1 MDGPSRSG
9 GFRQSRRSRSQRDRE
24 RRRRR
29 ADLAEHRA
37 SSPSS
42 ASDQELC
49 RGDSLLRAGGRECR
63 PGFPGA
69 RHRPP
74 RRRKRESVSCEE
86 DIIDGF
92 AIASF
97 ISLEALEMDCSLKP
111 PERSGLFMGR
121 GIKRKRGL
129 DENGGPLSEPEEGPP
144 ATYTNSW
151 EQRRKIK
158 SKLKR
163 KGDAKVSGNHMETGY
178 ICDTESESGDKAS
191 DNMEPA
197 FVVCTRE
204 AVNSNSASAAVGNGC
219 PLLPSNSSLPL
230 LSVTPRVSGLERSQ
244 ERSMEQ
250 PYPEPISTSS
260 SLPSLAAHST
270 ASVSNSLPDPRNGN
284 GGPHHRHDP
293 SPPQHKHKPFLPF
306 HGKSQ
311 SIFSVGS
318 NNRSSTSGK
327 PPSSSASS
335 SSIRP
340 PTPATSVSQGRGP
353 GGVGTV
359 IPSSRP
365 SPGAVFTPSPNLPPP
380 PPLLQVSPHPSADQ
394 DVICQ
399 DLTDSNSG
407 SAPGGPSVSSSSSG
421 TSSRSSQA
429 QTSIPTMAYQFHQ
442 HNHQHQHTHTHQHF
456 LHPTAAPAPLY
467 EKYPGKID
475 GLFRN
480 SFFSQ
485 YPPPVLPPPVLPPT
499 GPFSSL
505 HGAFQPKGAAPE
517 MAAGLGVVPSHL
529 PPKAPRLTDPF
540 APPPKVSNKPG
551 KWCAMHVR
559 VAWMILRHQE
569 KVKLMH
575 ADPQKLDFRNDLLP
589 RLPGPGIGGLGGLGP
604 LGGPLA
610 PTPDLT
616 RPGGLFAAAGG
627 VNPSSTPFM
636 PPSTPHSSFLTSAA
650 HLDPYVRTS
659 FSSLGALSSGAFGGL
674 GSPTI
679 VANVFGHKTEPPASG
694 VGGLGNP
701 HDPWNRLHV
710 THASFPSGS
719 SWVKGPERKDDR
731 GKDVERREPTH
742 IKDEKDRDSLLYGRL
757 PVRMSPGVP
766 SLKHRSNT
774 PSSHINGLGP
784 LSGGGVQS
792 DAQSRERERE
802 RERESDKR
810 QHSASRA
817 PVSASSAAP
826 DRPRSSTSSILT
838 SSPSNVPL
846 APSPLDMFHRQP
858 PHSLSTESSHS
869 SQREN
874 NGPASSSSLPVKKPD
889 RTTTPVSKPA
899 LGLTSGL
906 LLPQVKVKEERKEEP
921 EPVPISLPHHAVPTH
936 NFERPNSRHPPHP
949 STPSSTL
956 SLTPTPGVPLPPPTP
971 HPPHH
976 HLSLLDRTRGIDHYL
991 GGAGASA
998 GLILGAAADRFPPHH
1013 HGPPQGHSQ
1022 ATHSFPW
1029 DPWRDLAAQQ
1039 QQRREVMALRS
1050 DPHFALR
1057 SDPHLSRLLQH
1068 QQVQRYLEAERA
1080 AVAAAVGNNPHHPP
1094 APTSTSSAS
1103 SSAGRPEF
1111 GLISHAFDEEQR
1123 AQLLREDL
1131 ERARYFG
1138 IPPHPH
1144 LSASHLPNPSHAAH
1158 LEQLHAGLLS
1168 HTHLQQAGAS
1178 AQASHHPGLYPRLGP
1193 LHSHPHV
1200 PNGILTKAPP
1210 GLVGALT
1217 VGAPPPLI
1225 PSVNRSATPPRGP
1238 RLGVPGDLAL
1248 FTTHKDG
1255 ESR

>member
-9 GFRQSRRSRSQRDRE
+9 GLRQSRRSRSQRDRE

-29 ADLAEHRA
+29 ADLGEH

-42 ASDQELC
+42 ASDPDIC
-49 RGDSLLRAGGRECR
+49 RGDSLLRASGGECR
-63 PGFPGA
+63 AGFPGA

-111 PERSGLFMGR
+111 PQRSGLFMCR

-151 EQRRKIK
+151 EQCRKIK

-163 KGDAKVSGNHMETGY
+163 KGDAKVS
-178 ICDTESESGDKAS
+178 AS

-197 FVVCTRE
+197 FIVCTRE
-204 AVNSNSASAAVGNGC
+204 AVNSNSASAAAGNGC

-270 ASVSNSLPDPRNGN
+270 ASVSNSLPEQRNGI
-284 GGPHHRHDP
+284 GGPHHRHNA
-293 SPPQHKHKPFLPF
+293 SPTQHKHKPFLHF
-306 HGKSQ
+306 HGKLQ
-311 SIFSVGS
+311 SIYSMGS
-318 NNRSSTSGK
+318 NNRSVKHVPGLI
-327 PPSSSASS
+327 PGLNP
-335 SSIRP
+335 
-340 PTPATSVSQGRGP
+340 GRGP
-353 GGVGTV
+353 SNIAGF
-359 IPSSRP
+359 
-365 SPGAVFTPSPNLPPP
+365 SPGTN
-380 PPLLQVSPHPSADQ
+380 
-394 DVICQ
+394 Q
-399 DLTDSNSG
+399 DLICKDVTDSNAG
-407 SAPGGPSVSSSSSG
+407 SAPGGPSASSSSSG

-429 QTSIPTMAYQFHQ
+429 QTSIPAMAYQFHH

-456 LHPTAAPAPLY
+456 LHPTTGPPPLFD
-467 EKYPGKID
+467 KYPGKID
-475 GLFRN
+475 GLFRHP
-480 SFFSQ
+480 FFPQ
-485 YPPPVLPPPVLPPT
+485 YPPSVPVLPPT
-499 GPFSSL
+499 GPFSSM
-505 HGAFQPKGAAPE
+505 HGAFQRKGGPSE

-616 RPGGLFAAAGG
+616 RPGSLFAA
-627 VNPSSTPFM
+627 TKKCY
-636 PPSTPHSSFLTSAA
+636 T
-650 HLDPYVRTS
+650 
-659 FSSLGALSSGAFGGL
+659 FSL
-674 GSPTI
+674 
-679 VANVFGHKTEPPASG
+679 VANVFGHKTEPSASA
-694 VGGLGNP
+694 VGGLGNH

-710 THASFPSGS
+710 TPASFPPGS
-719 SWVKGPERKDDR
+719 SWAKGPEKRDDR
-731 GKDVERREPTH
+731 GKEVERREPTH

-757 PVRMSPGVP
+757 SVRMSPGVP
-766 SLKHRSNT
+766 SLKHRNST
-774 PSSHINGLGP
+774 PSSHMNGLGP

-792 DAQSRERERE
+792 DGQSRERERE

-810 QHSASRA
+810 HHSASRA
-817 PVSASSAAP
+817 TVSASSAAP

-838 SSPSNVPL
+838 TSPSNVPL
-846 APSPLDMFHRQP
+846 APSPRDLFHRQP
-858 PHSLSTESSHS
+858 PHTLGTESSHS

-874 NGPASSSSLPVKKPD
+874 SGPASSSSLPVKKSD
-889 RTTTPVSKPA
+889 RTTTPVSKPTH
-899 LGLTSGL
+899 GLTSGL

-921 EPVPISLPHHAVPTH
+921 EPVPISH

-949 STPSSTL
+949 STPSSTH
-956 SLTPTPGVPLPPPTP
+956 SLTPTPGMPLRPPTP

-976 HLSLLDRTRGIDHYL
+976 HLSLLDRTRGIDPYL
-991 GGAGASA
+991 GGAGGTA
-998 GLILGAAADRFPPHH
+998 GLVLGTAVDRFPPHP

-1029 DPWRDLAAQQ
+1029 DPWRDLAAQHQ
-1039 QQRREVMALRS
+1039 QCREVLTLRS
-1050 DPHFALR
+1050 DPHLALR
-1057 SDPHLSRLLQH
+1057 SDPHLSRFLQH
-1068 QQVQRYLEAERA
+1068 QQVQRYLEA
-1080 AVAAAVGNNPHHPP
+1080 AVATSQHHPP

-1111 GLISHAFDEEQR
+1111 GLMSHPFDEEQR
-1123 AQLLREDL
+1123 VQIMREDF

-1138 IPPHPH
+1138 MHPHPH
-1144 LSASHLPNPSHAAH
+1144 LSAPHLPNPSHAAH

-1168 HTHLQQAGAS
+1168 HSHLQAAGAS
-1178 AQASHHPGLYPRLGP
+1178 AQASHHPGLYSRLGP
-1193 LHSHPHV
+1193 LHHSHV
-1200 PNGILTKAPP
+1200 PNGILTKTP
-1210 GLVGALT
+1210 GLVGPLS

-1225 PSVNRSATPPRGP
+1225 SSVNRSSTPPRGH
-1238 RLGVPGDLAL
+1238 RLGGAGDLAL

>member
-1 MDGPSRSG
+1 MDGPTRSG

-29 ADLAEHRA
+29 ADLTEPPRA

-49 RGDSLLRAGGRECR
+49 RGDALLRANGGECR
-63 PGFPGA
+63 PSFPGA

-111 PERSGLFMGR
+111 PERSGLLMGR
-121 GIKRKRGL
+121 GSKRKRGL

-163 KGDAKVSGNHMETGY
+163 NRDAK
-178 ICDTESESGDKAS
+178 CDTESESGDKAS

-197 FVVCTRE
+197 FIVCTRE
-204 AVNSNSASAAVGNGC
+204 AVNSNSASAAAGNGC
-219 PLLPSNSSLPL
+219 PLMPSNSSLPL

-270 ASVSNSLPDPRNGN
+270 ASVSNSLPDQRNRN

-311 SIFSVGS
+311 LTFAGSV
-318 NNRSSTSGK
+318 NNRTSTSGK
-327 PPSSSASS
+327 PPSSASS
-335 SSIRP
+335 TSIRP
-340 PTPATSVSQGRGP
+340 PTPATSVSLGRGP

-359 IPSSRP
+359 RPSSRP
-365 SPGAVFTPSPNLPPP
+365 SPGAVFTPSPSLPPP
-380 PPLLQVSPHPSADQ
+380 PPLLQVSPHRSTD
-394 DVICQ
+394 Q
-399 DLTDSNSG
+399 DLTQSNVAS
-407 SAPGGPSVSSSSSG
+407 GGPSVSSSNSG

-429 QTSIPTMAYQFHQ
+429 QTSIPMAYQFHQ

-456 LHPTAAPAPLY
+456 LHPTAAPPPLF
-467 EKYPGKID
+467 EKFPGKID
-475 GLFRN
+475 GLFRHPY
-480 SFFSQ
+480 FPQ
-485 YPPPVLPPPVLPPT
+485 YPPSVPGIQPVLPPT
-499 GPFSSL
+499 GPFNSL
-505 HGAFQPKGAAPE
+505 HGAFQPKLVALQGAAPE
-517 MAAGLGVVPSHL
+517 MTSGLGVVPPHL
-529 PPKAPRLTDPF
+529 QPKAPRLTDPF

-575 ADPQKLDFRNDLLP
+575 ADPQKLDFRNDPLP

-604 LGGPLA
+604 LGGPLN
-610 PTPDLT
+610 PTHDLT
-616 RPGGLFAAAGG
+616 RPGSLFAGG

-636 PPSTPHSSFLTSAA
+636 PPTPHSFLTPAA
-650 HLDPYVRTS
+650 HLEPYVRS
-659 FSSLGALSSGAFGGL
+659 PPFSLGALGSGAFGGL

-679 VANVFGHKTEPPASG
+679 AASVFGHKTEPSASA

-710 THASFPSGS
+710 APASFPSGS
-719 SWVKGPERKDDR
+719 WAKGPEKKDDR
-731 GKDVERREPTH
+731 GKEMERRELTH
-742 IKDEKDRDSLLYGRL
+742 IKDEKDRDSIMYGRP
-757 PVRMSPGVP
+757 PVRMSPGIP
-766 SLKHRSNT
+766 SLRHRSNT
-774 PSSHINGLGP
+774 PSSHMNGLGP
-784 LSGGGVQS
+784 LSGGGVPS
-792 DAQSRERERE
+792 DGQSRERERE

-817 PVSASSAAP
+817 PPLASSTAP

-846 APSPLDMFHRQP
+846 ASSPLDLFHRQP
-858 PHSLSTESSHS
+858 PHTLSTESSHS
-869 SQREN
+869 SQRDN
-874 NGPASSSSLPVKKPD
+874 NGPASSSSSSSLPVKNPD
-889 RTTTPVSKPA
+889 RTTTPVSKP
-899 LGLTSGL
+899 GLTSGQL
-906 LLPQVKVKEERKEEP
+906 HSQVKVKEERKEEP
-921 EPVPISLPHHAVPTH
+921 EPVPISIPHTAVPH
-936 NFERPNSRHPPHP
+936 NFERPSSRHTHHP

-956 SLTPTPGVPLPPPTP
+956 SLTSTPGMPLPPPTP

-976 HLSLLDRTRGIDHYL
+976 LSLLDRTRAIDAYF
-991 GGAGASA
+991 GGAGGSA
-998 GLILGAAADRFPPHH
+998 GLVLGAAADRFQPHP

-1039 QQRREVMALRS
+1039 QQQRREVLTLRS
-1050 DPHFALR
+1050 DPHLALR

-1068 QQVQRYLEAERA
+1068 QQVQRFLEAERA
-1080 AVAAAVGNNPHHPP
+1080 AVAAAVATSPHHPP
-1094 APTSTSSAS
+1094 VPTSSAS
-1103 SSAGRPEF
+1103 ASAGRSEF
-1111 GLISHAFDEEQR
+1111 GLMSHPFEEEQR
-1123 AQLLREDL
+1123 VQILREDF

-1138 IPPHPH
+1138 MHPHPH
-1144 LSASHLPNPSHAAH
+1144 LSAPHLPSPSHAAH
-1158 LEQLHAGLLS
+1158 LEQIHAGLLS
-1168 HTHLQQAGAS
+1168 HSHLHPAGAS
-1178 AQASHHPGLYPRLGP
+1178 AQASHHPGLYSRLGP
-1193 LHSHPHV
+1193 LHSHSHV
-1200 PNGILTKAPP
+1200 PNGILAKNP
-1210 GLVGALT
+1210 GLVGALS

-1225 PSVNRSATPPRGP
+1225 PSVNRSSTPPRGS
-1238 RLGVPGDLAL
+1238 RLGGARDLAL
-1248 FTTHKDG
+1248 FSTHKDG

>member
-9 GFRQSRRSRSQRDRE
+9 GLRQSRRSRSQRDRE

-29 ADLAEHRA
+29 ADLGEH

-42 ASDQELC
+42 ASDQDLC
-49 RGDSLLRAGGRECR
+49 RGDSLLRASGGECR
-63 PGFPGA
+63 ARFPGA

-74 RRRKRESVSCEE
+74 RRRKREAVSCEE

-111 PERSGLFMGR
+111 PQRSGLFMCR

-151 EQRRKIK
+151 EQCRKIK

-197 FVVCTRE
+197 FIVCTRE
-204 AVNSNSASAAVGNGC
+204 AVNSNSAGAAAGNGC

-230 LSVTPRVSGLERSQ
+230 LSVTPRVSGLQRSQ
-244 ERSMEQ
+244 EKSMEQ
-250 PYPEPISTSS
+250 PYPDSISTSS

-270 ASVSNSLPDPRNGN
+270 ASVSNSLSEHRNGN
-284 GGPHHRHDP
+284 GGPHHRHNA

-306 HGKSQ
+306 PGKSQ
-311 SIFSVGS
+311 SIYSMGS
-318 NNRSSTSGK
+318 NNSRSSTSGK
-327 PPSSSASS
+327 PPSSSTSS

-340 PTPATSVSQGRGP
+340 PTPATSVSLGRGP
-353 GGVGTV
+353 VGVGTI
-359 IPSSRP
+359 IPSTRP
-365 SPGAVFTPSPNLPPP
+365 SPGAVFTSSSNLPPP
-380 PPLLQVSPHPSADQ
+380 PPLLQVSPHASTDQ
-394 DVICQ
+394 E
-399 DLTDSNSG
+399 LTISNAG
-407 SAPGGPSVSSSSSG
+407 SASGGPSVSSSSSG
-421 TSSRSSQA
+421 TSGRSSQA
-429 QTSIPTMAYQFHQ
+429 QTSIPAYQFHQ

-456 LHPTAAPAPLY
+456 LHPTAAPPPLF

-475 GLFRN
+475 GLFRHP
-480 SFFSQ
+480 FFPQ
-485 YPPPVLPPPVLPPT
+485 YPPSVPVLPPT
-499 GPFSSL
+499 APFSSL
-505 HGAFQPKGAAPE
+505 HGAFQPRGPAPE

-540 APPPKVSNKPG
+540 GPPPKVSNKPG

-610 PTPDLT
+610 PNPDLT
-616 RPGGLFAAAGG
+616 RPGSLFAASGG

-636 PPSTPHSSFLTSAA
+636 PPSTTHPSFLTSAA
-650 HLDPYVRTS
+650 HLDPYVRPST
-659 FSSLGALSSGAFGGL
+659 FSLGPLSSGAFGGL
-674 GSPTI
+674 GSTTL
-679 VANVFGHKTEPPASG
+679 VANVFGHKTEPPASA
-694 VGGLGNP
+694 VGGLGNH

-710 THASFPSGS
+710 TPASFPSGS
-719 SWVKGPERKDDR
+719 SWAKGPEKRDDR
-731 GKDVERREPTH
+731 GKEVERREPTH

-757 PVRMSPGVP
+757 SVRMSPGVP
-766 SLKHRSNT
+766 SHKHRSS
-774 PSSHINGLGP
+774 PSSSHMNGLGP

-792 DAQSRERERE
+792 DGQSRERE

-810 QHSASRA
+810 HHSASRA
-817 PVSASSAAP
+817 PVSTSSAAP
-826 DRPRSSTSSILT
+826 DRPRSSTSSIPT
-838 SSPSNVPL
+838 NSPSNVPL
-846 APSPLDMFHRQP
+846 APSPRDLFHRQP
-858 PHSLSTESSHS
+858 PHNLSTESSHS
-869 SQREN
+869 SQRESS
-874 NGPASSSSLPVKKPD
+874 GPASSSSLPVKKSD
-889 RTTTPVSKPA
+889 RTTTPVSKPTH
-899 LGLTSGL
+899 GVTSGML
-906 LLPQVKVKEERKEEP
+906 LSQVKVKEERKEEP
-921 EPVPISLPHHAVPTH
+921 EPVPISH

-949 STPSSTL
+949 STPSSTH
-956 SLTPTPGVPLPPPTP
+956 SLTPTPGMPLPPPTP
-971 HPPHH
+971 HPSHH
-976 HLSLLDRTRGIDHYL
+976 HLSLLDRTRAIDSYL
-991 GGAGASA
+991 GGAGGSA
-998 GLILGAAADRFPPHH
+998 GLVLGTDRFPPHP

-1029 DPWRDLAAQQ
+1029 DHWRDLAAQHQ
-1039 QQRREVMALRS
+1039 QCREVLTLRS
-1050 DPHFALR
+1050 DPHLALR
-1057 SDPHLSRLLQH
+1057 SDPHLSRLFQH
-1068 QQVQRYLEAERA
+1068 QQVQRYLEA
-1080 AVAAAVGNNPHHPP
+1080 AVATGQHHPP
-1094 APTSTSSAS
+1094 VPTSTSSAS

-1111 GLISHAFDEEQR
+1111 GLMSHPFDEEQR
-1123 AQLLREDL
+1123 AQIMREDY

-1138 IPPHPH
+1138 MHPHPH
-1144 LSASHLPNPSHAAH
+1144 LSAPHLPSPSHAAH

-1168 HTHLQQAGAS
+1168 HSHLQAAGAS
-1178 AQASHHPGLYPRLGP
+1178 AQATHHPGLYSRLGP
-1193 LHSHPHV
+1193 LHHSHV
-1200 PNGILTKAPP
+1200 PNGILTKTP
-1210 GLVGALT
+1210 GLVGALS

-1225 PSVNRSATPPRGP
+1225 SSVNRSSTPPRGP
-1238 RLGVPGDLAL
+1238 RLGAGDLAL
-1248 FTTHKDG
+1248 FSTHKDG

>member
-1 MDGPSRSG
+1 MDGPTRSG

-29 ADLAEHRA
+29 ADLTEPPRA

-49 RGDSLLRAGGRECR
+49 RGDALLRANGGECR
-63 PGFPGA
+63 PSFPGA

-111 PERSGLFMGR
+111 PERSGLLMGR
-121 GIKRKRGL
+121 GSKRKRGL

-163 KGDAKVSGNHMETGY
+163 NRDAKLSGNHMETGY

-197 FVVCTRE
+197 FIVCTRE
-204 AVNSNSASAAVGNGC
+204 AVNSNSASAAAGNGC
-219 PLLPSNSSLPL
+219 PLMPSNSSLPL

-270 ASVSNSLPDPRNGN
+270 ASVSNSLPDQRNRN

-311 SIFSVGS
+311 LTFAGSV
-318 NNRSSTSGK
+318 NNRTSTSGK
-327 PPSSSASS
+327 PPSSASS
-335 SSIRP
+335 TSIRP
-340 PTPATSVSQGRGP
+340 PTPATSVSLGRGP

-359 IPSSRP
+359 RPSSRP
-365 SPGAVFTPSPNLPPP
+365 SPGAVFTPSPSLPPP
-380 PPLLQVSPHPSADQ
+380 PPLLQVSPHRSTD
-394 DVICQ
+394 Q
-399 DLTDSNSG
+399 DLTQSNVAS
-407 SAPGGPSVSSSSSG
+407 GGPSVSSSNSG

-429 QTSIPTMAYQFHQ
+429 QTSIPMAYQFHQ

-456 LHPTAAPAPLY
+456 LHPTAAPPPLF
-467 EKYPGKID
+467 EKFPGKID
-475 GLFRN
+475 GLFRHPY
-480 SFFSQ
+480 FPQ
-485 YPPPVLPPPVLPPT
+485 YPPSVPGIQPVLPPT
-499 GPFSSL
+499 GPFNSL

-517 MAAGLGVVPSHL
+517 MTSGLGVVPPHL
-529 PPKAPRLTDPF
+529 QPKAPRLTDPF

-575 ADPQKLDFRNDLLP
+575 ADPQKLDFRNDPLP

-604 LGGPLA
+604 LGGPLN
-610 PTPDLT
+610 PTHDLT
-616 RPGGLFAAAGG
+616 RPGSLFAGG

-636 PPSTPHSSFLTSAA
+636 PPTPHSFLTPAA
-650 HLDPYVRTS
+650 HLEPYVRS
-659 FSSLGALSSGAFGGL
+659 PPFSLGALGSGAFGGL

-679 VANVFGHKTEPPASG
+679 AASVFGHKTEPSASA

-710 THASFPSGS
+710 APASFPSGS
-719 SWVKGPERKDDR
+719 WAKGPEKKDDR
-731 GKDVERREPTH
+731 GKEMERRELTH
-742 IKDEKDRDSLLYGRL
+742 IKDEKDRDSIMYGRP
-757 PVRMSPGVP
+757 PVRMSPGIP
-766 SLKHRSNT
+766 SLRHRSNT
-774 PSSHINGLGP
+774 PSSHMNGLGP
-784 LSGGGVQS
+784 LSGGGVPS
-792 DAQSRERERE
+792 DGQSRERERE

-817 PVSASSAAP
+817 PPLASSTAP

-846 APSPLDMFHRQP
+846 ASSPLDLFHRQP
-858 PHSLSTESSHS
+858 PHTLSTESSHS
-869 SQREN
+869 SQRDN
-874 NGPASSSSLPVKKPD
+874 NGPASSSSSSSLPVKNPD
-889 RTTTPVSKPA
+889 RTTTPVSKP
-899 LGLTSGL
+899 GLTSGQL
-906 LLPQVKVKEERKEEP
+906 HSQVKVKEERKEEP
-921 EPVPISLPHHAVPTH
+921 EPVPISIPHTAVPH
-936 NFERPNSRHPPHP
+936 NFERPSSRHTHHP

-956 SLTPTPGVPLPPPTP
+956 SLTSTPGMPLPPPTP

-976 HLSLLDRTRGIDHYL
+976 LSLLDRTRAIDAYF
-991 GGAGASA
+991 GGAGGSA
-998 GLILGAAADRFPPHH
+998 GLVLGAAADRFQPHP

-1039 QQRREVMALRS
+1039 QQQRREVLTLRS
-1050 DPHFALR
+1050 DPHLALR

-1068 QQVQRYLEAERA
+1068 QQVQRFLEAERA
-1080 AVAAAVGNNPHHPP
+1080 AVAAAVATSPHHPP
-1094 APTSTSSAS
+1094 VPTSSAS
-1103 SSAGRPEF
+1103 ASAGRSEF
-1111 GLISHAFDEEQR
+1111 GLMSHPFEEEQR
-1123 AQLLREDL
+1123 VQILREDF

-1138 IPPHPH
+1138 MHPHPH
-1144 LSASHLPNPSHAAH
+1144 LSAPHLPSPSHAAH
-1158 LEQLHAGLLS
+1158 LEQIHAGLLS
-1168 HTHLQQAGAS
+1168 HSHLHPAGAS
-1178 AQASHHPGLYPRLGP
+1178 AQASHHPGLYSRLGP
-1193 LHSHPHV
+1193 LHSHSHV
-1200 PNGILTKAPP
+1200 PNGILAKNP
-1210 GLVGALT
+1210 GLVGALS

-1225 PSVNRSATPPRGP
+1225 PSVNRSSTPPRGS
-1238 RLGVPGDLAL
+1238 RLGGARDLAL
-1248 FTTHKDG
+1248 FSTHKDG

>member
-9 GFRQSRRSRSQRDRE
+9 GLRQSRRSRSQRDRE

-29 ADLAEHRA
+29 ADLPEH

-42 ASDQELC
+42 ASDQDLC
-49 RGDSLLRAGGRECR
+49 RGDSLLRASGGECR

-97 ISLEALEMDCSLKP
+97 INLEALEMDCSLKP
-111 PERSGLFMGR
+111 PERSGLFMVR

-197 FVVCTRE
+197 FMVCTRE
-204 AVNSNSASAAVGNGC
+204 AVNSNSASAAAGNGC

-270 ASVSNSLPDPRNGN
+270 ASVSNSLTEQRNGN
-284 GGPHHRHDP
+284 GGPHHRHDA
-293 SPPQHKHKPFLPF
+293 SSPQHKHKPFLPF

-311 SIFSVGS
+311 SIYSMGS
-318 NNRSSTSGK
+318 NNSRSSTSGK
-327 PPSSSASS
+327 PPS

-340 PTPATSVSQGRGP
+340 PTPATSVSLGRGP
-353 GGVGTV
+353 VGVGTV

-380 PPLLQVSPHPSADQ
+380 PPLLQVSPHPSTDQ
-394 DVICQ
+394 DLICQ
-399 DLTDSNSG
+399 DLTDSNAG
-407 SAPGGPSVSSSSSG
+407 SAPGGPSASSSSSG

-456 LHPTAAPAPLY
+456 LHPTAAPPPLFD
-467 EKYPGKID
+467 KYPGKID
-475 GLFRN
+475 GLFRHP
-480 SFFSQ
+480 FFPQ
-485 YPPPVLPPPVLPPT
+485 YPPSVPVLPPT

-505 HGAFQPKGAAPE
+505 HGAFQPKFVALQGAAPE

-604 LGGPLA
+604 LGGPLD
-610 PTPDLT
+610 PTSDLT
-616 RPGGLFAAAGG
+616 RPGSLFAATGG

-636 PPSTPHSSFLTSAA
+636 PPMPHSSFLTSAA
-650 HLDPYVRTS
+650 HLDPYVRPST
-659 FSSLGALSSGAFGGL
+659 FSLGALSSGAFGGL

-679 VANVFGHKTEPPASG
+679 VANVFGHKTEPSASA

-710 THASFPSGS
+710 TPASFPSGS
-719 SWVKGPERKDDR
+719 SWAKGPEKRDDR
-731 GKDVERREPTH
+731 GKEVERREPTR

-757 PVRMSPGVP
+757 SVRMSPGVP
-766 SLKHRSNT
+766 SLKHRSST
-774 PSSHINGLGP
+774 PSSHMNGLGP

-792 DAQSRERERE
+792 DGQSRERE

-838 SSPSNVPL
+838 TSPSNVPL
-846 APSPLDMFHRQP
+846 APSPLDRFHRQP
-858 PHSLSTESSHS
+858 PHTLSTESSHS

-874 NGPASSSSLPVKKPD
+874 SGPASSSSLPVKKSD
-889 RTTTPVSKPA
+889 RTTTPVSKPTH
-899 LGLTSGL
+899 GLTSGL

-921 EPVPISLPHHAVPTH
+921 EPVPISLPPH

-949 STPSSTL
+949 STPSSTH
-956 SLTPTPGVPLPPPTP
+956 SLTPTTSMPLPPPTP

-976 HLSLLDRTRGIDHYL
+976 HLSLLDRTRAIDPYL
-991 GGAGASA
+991 GGAGGSA
-998 GLILGAAADRFPPHH
+998 GLVLGTAADRFPPHP
-1013 HGPPQGHSQ
+1013 HGPPHGHSQ

-1029 DPWRDLAAQQ
+1029 DPWRDLAAQH
-1039 QQRREVMALRS
+1039 QQRREILTLRS
-1050 DPHFALR
+1050 DPHLALR
-1057 SDPHLSRLLQH
+1057 SDPHLSRFLQH
-1068 QQVQRYLEAERA
+1068 QQVQRYLEA
-1080 AVAAAVGNNPHHPP
+1080 AVATSPHHPP

-1103 SSAGRPEF
+1103 SAAGRPEF
-1111 GLISHAFDEEQR
+1111 RLMSHAFDEEQR
-1123 AQLLREDL
+1123 AQILREDL

-1138 IPPHPH
+1138 MHPH
-1144 LSASHLPNPSHAAH
+1144 LSAPHLPSPSHAAH

-1168 HTHLQQAGAS
+1168 HSHLQAAGVS
-1178 AQASHHPGLYPRLGP
+1178 AQASHHPGLYSRLGP
-1193 LHSHPHV
+1193 LHHSHVH
-1200 PNGILTKAPP
+1200 NGILTKTP
-1210 GLVGALT
+1210 GLVGALS

-1225 PSVNRSATPPRGP
+1225 SSVNRSSTPPRGP
-1238 RLGVPGDLAL
+1238 RLGLGPAGDLAL

>member
-1 MDGPSRSG
+1 MDGPTRSG

-29 ADLAEHRA
+29 ADLTEPPRA

-49 RGDSLLRAGGRECR
+49 RGDALLRANGGECR
-63 PGFPGA
+63 PSFPGA

-111 PERSGLFMGR
+111 PERSGLLMGR
-121 GIKRKRGL
+121 GSKRKRGL

-163 KGDAKVSGNHMETGY
+163 NRDAKLSGNHMETGY

-197 FVVCTRE
+197 FIVCTRE
-204 AVNSNSASAAVGNGC
+204 AVNSNSASAAAGNGC
-219 PLLPSNSSLPL
+219 PLMPSNSSLPL

-270 ASVSNSLPDPRNGN
+270 ASVSNSLPDQRNRN

-311 SIFSVGS
+311 LTFAGSV
-318 NNRSSTSGK
+318 NNRTSTSGK
-327 PPSSSASS
+327 PPSSASS
-335 SSIRP
+335 TSIRP
-340 PTPATSVSQGRGP
+340 PTPATSVSLGRGP

-359 IPSSRP
+359 RPSSRP
-365 SPGAVFTPSPNLPPP
+365 SPGAVFTPSPSLPPP
-380 PPLLQVSPHPSADQ
+380 PPLLQVSPHRSTD
-394 DVICQ
+394 Q
-399 DLTDSNSG
+399 DLTQSNVAS
-407 SAPGGPSVSSSSSG
+407 GGPSVSSSNSG

-429 QTSIPTMAYQFHQ
+429 QTSIPMAYQFHQ

-456 LHPTAAPAPLY
+456 LHPTAAPPPLF
-467 EKYPGKID
+467 EKFPGKID
-475 GLFRN
+475 GLFRHPY
-480 SFFSQ
+480 FPQ
-485 YPPPVLPPPVLPPT
+485 YPPSVPGIQPVLPPT
-499 GPFSSL
+499 GPFNSL
-505 HGAFQPKGAAPE
+505 HGAFQPKLVALQGAAPE
-517 MAAGLGVVPSHL
+517 MTSGLGVVPPHL
-529 PPKAPRLTDPF
+529 QPKAPRLTDPF

-575 ADPQKLDFRNDLLP
+575 ADPQKLDFRNDPLP

-604 LGGPLA
+604 LGGPLN
-610 PTPDLT
+610 PTHDLT
-616 RPGGLFAAAGG
+616 RPGSLFAE
-627 VNPSSTPFM
+627 
-636 PPSTPHSSFLTSAA
+636 
-650 HLDPYVRTS
+650 PYVRS
-659 FSSLGALSSGAFGGL
+659 PPFSLGALGSGAFGGL

-679 VANVFGHKTEPPASG
+679 AASVFGHKTEPSASA

-710 THASFPSGS
+710 APASFPSGS
-719 SWVKGPERKDDR
+719 WAKGPEKKDDR
-731 GKDVERREPTH
+731 GKEMERRELTH
-742 IKDEKDRDSLLYGRL
+742 IKDEKDRDSIMYGRP
-757 PVRMSPGVP
+757 PVRMSPGIP
-766 SLKHRSNT
+766 SLRHRSNT
-774 PSSHINGLGP
+774 PSSHMNGLGP
-784 LSGGGVQS
+784 LSGGGVPS
-792 DAQSRERERE
+792 DGQSRERERE

-817 PVSASSAAP
+817 PPLASSTAP

-846 APSPLDMFHRQP
+846 ASSPLDLFHRQP
-858 PHSLSTESSHS
+858 PHTLSTESSHS
-869 SQREN
+869 SQRDN
-874 NGPASSSSLPVKKPD
+874 NGPASSSSSSSLPVKNPD
-889 RTTTPVSKPA
+889 RTTTPVSKP
-899 LGLTSGL
+899 GLTSGQL
-906 LLPQVKVKEERKEEP
+906 HSQVKVKEERKEEP
-921 EPVPISLPHHAVPTH
+921 EPVPISIPHTAVPH
-936 NFERPNSRHPPHP
+936 NFERPSSRHTHHP

-956 SLTPTPGVPLPPPTP
+956 SLTSTPGMPLPPPTP

-976 HLSLLDRTRGIDHYL
+976 LSLLDRTRAIDAYF
-991 GGAGASA
+991 GGAGGSA
-998 GLILGAAADRFPPHH
+998 GLVLGAAADRFQPHP

-1039 QQRREVMALRS
+1039 QQQRREVLTLRS
-1050 DPHFALR
+1050 DPHLALR

-1068 QQVQRYLEAERA
+1068 QQVQRFLEAERA
-1080 AVAAAVGNNPHHPP
+1080 AVAAAVATSPHHPP
-1094 APTSTSSAS
+1094 VPTSSAS
-1103 SSAGRPEF
+1103 ASAGRSEF
-1111 GLISHAFDEEQR
+1111 GLMSHPFEEEQR
-1123 AQLLREDL
+1123 VQILREDF

-1138 IPPHPH
+1138 MHPHPH
-1144 LSASHLPNPSHAAH
+1144 LSAPHLPSPSHAAH
-1158 LEQLHAGLLS
+1158 LEQIHAGLLS
-1168 HTHLQQAGAS
+1168 HSHLHPAGAS
-1178 AQASHHPGLYPRLGP
+1178 AQASHHPGLYSRLGP
-1193 LHSHPHV
+1193 LHSHSHV
-1200 PNGILTKAPP
+1200 PNGILAKNP
-1210 GLVGALT
+1210 GLVGALS

-1225 PSVNRSATPPRGP
+1225 PSVNRSSTPPRGS
-1238 RLGVPGDLAL
+1238 RLGGARDLAL
-1248 FTTHKDG
+1248 FSTHKDG